1 MIQIIN
7 DKEIMTTWEARKKYE
22 KYYIGYVSVERK
34 MTDWDNS
41 LVYVVYTIT
50 REDRY
55 KHTIPKRTEDGKV
68 ISIMPGHAV
77 GGIEIGGLYFE

>member
-1 MIQIIN
+1 MIEKI
-7 DKEIMTTWEARKKYE
+7 DGKEIMTSLEARKKYK

-41 LVYVVYTIT
+41 LVYVLYTMT

-55 KHTIPKRTEDGKV
+55 NIPKRTEDGKV
-68 ISIMPGHAV
+68 ISMMPGHAV
-77 GGIEIGGLYFE
+77 GGIEIGVLYYE